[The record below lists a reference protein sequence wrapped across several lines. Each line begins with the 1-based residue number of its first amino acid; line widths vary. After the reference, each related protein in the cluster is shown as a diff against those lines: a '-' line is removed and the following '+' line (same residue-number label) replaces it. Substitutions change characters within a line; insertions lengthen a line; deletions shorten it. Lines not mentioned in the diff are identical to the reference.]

1 MNCNYVSWSLLL
13 SICSI
18 VRRNQRNW
26 YPSHT
31 YNTHHIS
38 TYVCVLLSVFIVFSH
53 YYLCIIFFA
62 ICRCYF
68 ITYVV
73 FIRPVQLWK
82 PKVNICRR
90 SLRLLILLD
99 QLSNQIN
106 IEYYASSMTIGQNWW
121 MAMKERGRERFVA
134 RSHSHSCQCSVEC
147 ITNFLL
153 FRSMKSLNSGESA
166 T

>member
-1 MNCNYVSWSLLL
+1 MLVGRFCFQFVQLFGATKEIDTLRIPTIHTIYPHMCMCVTVCIYSFFPLLF
-13 SICSI
+13 
-18 VRRNQRNW
+18 V
-26 YPSHT
+26 
-31 YNTHHIS
+31 
-38 TYVCVLLSVFIVFSH
+38 
-53 YYLCIIFFA
+53 YYFFA

-99 QLSNQIN
+99 QLSNQIK
-106 IEYYASSMTIGQNWW
+106 YRVLCKLHDNWPKL
-121 MAMKERGRERFVA
+121 MNGNERERERERFVA
-134 RSHSHSCQCSVEC
+134 RTHSHSCQCSVEC